1 MKNFRVTVN
10 GCSYDVQVEEVG
22 AFAPAPMQAAAPAP
36 MPAAAPSPSP
46 AAAPSPAPAPAPA
59 AAPSPA
65 PATGGSEG
73 NIKVTAPMPGTI
85 LDIKVNIGD
94 NVTENQVV
102 IILEAMKMENEIVVS
117 AAGKVSSINVS
128 KGDTVNSGDV
138 MVTVQG

>member
-1 MKNFRVTVN
+1 MKNYRVTVN

-22 AFAPAPMQAAAPAP
+22 AFAP
-36 MPAAAPSPSP
+36 S
-46 AAAPSPAPAPAPA
+46 AAPSPAPAPAAAVPAPA

-65 PATGGSEG
+65 PAAASATGGSEG
-73 NIKVTAPMPGTI
+73 NIKVTAPMPGTV

-94 NVTENQVV
+94 SVSENQVV
-102 IILEAMKMENEIVVS
+102 IILEAMKMENEIVS
-117 AAGKVSSINVS
+117 PGAGKVSSINVS